1 MKVKSIKMKNLKVLI
16 VEDEQKLAK
25 LLQKS
30 IQDMFYKVIIAKD
43 GLEGFKKYQTF
54 KPDLIISDILMPNL
68 DGLEMSKQI
77 RLENSEIPIIIL
89 SAHSEKER
97 LLMAIDLQIN
107 KYFIKPFDIEEFI
120 EFLKL
125 TSKNINRSKSIKLK
139 DDFIFNNNTRNLY
152 KNDVL
157 VNLTK
162 KERDFIEALIKNK
175 GEALED
181 EKIKNLLWSGEESSD
196 ERLRT
201 FIKRLRAKTSRGL
214 IENLSSRGYL
224 ISFD

>member
-1 MKVKSIKMKNLKVLI
+1 MKNLKVLI

-77 RLENSEIPIIIL
+77 RFENSEIPIIIL

-97 LLMAIDLQIN
+97 LLMAIDLHIN

-125 TSKNINRSKSIKLK
+125 TSKNINKSKSIKLK
-139 DDFIFNNNTRNLY
+139 DDFVFNNNTRNLY
-152 KNDVL
+152 KNDTL

-162 KERDFIEALIKNK
+162 KEREFIEALLENS
-175 GEALED
+175 GEPLED
-181 EKIKNLLWSGEESSD
+181 EKIKNILWGDEESSD

-201 FIKRLRAKTSRGL
+201 FIKRLRLKTSKNL
-214 IENLSSRGYL
+214 IENVSSRGYL
-224 ISFD
+224 ISLD

>member
-1 MKVKSIKMKNLKVLI
+1 MKAKYMKNLKVLI

-77 RLENSEIPIIIL
+77 RFENSEIPIIIL

-97 LLMAIDLQIN
+97 LLMAIDLHIN

-125 TSKNINRSKSIKLK
+125 ISKNINKSKSIKLK
-139 DDFIFNNNTRNLY
+139 DDFVFNNNTRNLY
-152 KNDVL
+152 KNDTL

-162 KERDFIEALIKNK
+162 KEREFIEALIENS
-175 GEALED
+175 GEPLED

-201 FIKRLRAKTSRGL
+201 FIKRLRVKTSKNL
-214 IENLSSRGYL
+214 IENVSSRGYL
-224 ISFD
+224 IEIL

>member
-1 MKVKSIKMKNLKVLI
+1 MKNLKVLI

-43 GLEGFKKYQTF
+43 GIEGFKKYQTF

-97 LLMAIDLQIN
+97 LLMAIDLHIN

-152 KNDVL
+152 KNDTL

-162 KERDFIEALIKNK
+162 KEREFIEALIENS
-175 GEALED
+175 GEPLED

-201 FIKRLRAKTSRGL
+201 FIKRLRVKTSKNL
-214 IENLSSRGYL
+214 IENVSSRGYL
-224 ISFD
+224 ISYN

>member
-1 MKVKSIKMKNLKVLI
+1 MKNLKVLI

-77 RLENSEIPIIIL
+77 RLENSEIPIVIL

-162 KERDFIEALIKNK
+162 KERDFIEALIENK

-224 ISFD
+224 ISL

>member
-1 MKVKSIKMKNLKVLI
+1 MKNLKVLI

-43 GLEGFKKYQTF
+43 GIEGFKKYQTF

-77 RLENSEIPIIIL
+77 RFENSEIPIIIL

-97 LLMAIDLQIN
+97 LLMAIDLHIN

-125 TSKNINRSKSIKLK
+125 TSKNINKSKSIKLK
-139 DDFIFNNNTRNLY
+139 DDFVFNNNTRNLY
-152 KNDVL
+152 KNDTL

-162 KERDFIEALIKNK
+162 KEREFIEALIENS
-175 GEALED
+175 GEPLED

-201 FIKRLRAKTSRGL
+201 FIKRLRVKTSKNL
-214 IENLSSRGYL
+214 IENVSSRGYL
-224 ISFD
+224 ISYN

>member
-1 MKVKSIKMKNLKVLI
+1 MKNLKVLI
-16 VEDEQKLAK
+16 VEDEQNLAK

-43 GLEGFKKYQTF
+43 GIEGFKKYQTF

-97 LLMAIDLQIN
+97 LLMAIDLHIN

-125 TSKNINRSKSIKLK
+125 TSKNINKSKSIKLK

-152 KNDVL
+152 KNDTL

-162 KERDFIEALIKNK
+162 KEREFIEALIENS
-175 GEALED
+175 GEPLED

-201 FIKRLRAKTSRGL
+201 FIKRLRLKTSKNL
-214 IENLSSRGYL
+214 IENVSSRGYL
-224 ISFD
+224 IEIL

>member
-1 MKVKSIKMKNLKVLI
+1 MKERNMKNLKVLI
-16 VEDEQKLAK
+16 VEDEQNLAK

-43 GLEGFKKYQTF
+43 GIEGFKKYQTF

-77 RLENSEIPIIIL
+77 RFENSEIPIIIL

-97 LLMAIDLQIN
+97 LLMAIDLHIN

-125 TSKNINRSKSIKLK
+125 TSKNINKSKSIKLK
-139 DDFIFNNNTRNLY
+139 DDFVFNNNTRNLY
-152 KNDVL
+152 KNDTL

-162 KERDFIEALIKNK
+162 KEREFIEALLENS
-175 GEALED
+175 GEPLED

-201 FIKRLRAKTSRGL
+201 FIKRLRLKTSKNL
-214 IENLSSRGYL
+214 IENVSSRGYL
-224 ISFD
+224 ISYN